1 MTNSK
6 NSTNNSSKSDEL
18 YAIAETSG
26 QQFWFEVNRYYDIDR
41 LNAKEKDKITLEKV
55 LLLKDND
62 SITIG
67 KPYVKDAKIELEV
80 VSHKRDK
87 KILVYKMRPKK
98 KTRRKMGHRQEL
110 TRVMVKSIKIG
121 KSVPKSSSKK
131 EETVKKETKPK
142 SEKSTNLTILMA
154 HKKGTGSTRNGR
166 DSNSKRLGVKA
177 YGGEKVTA
185 GSILI
190 RQRGTSFLPGI
201 NVGKGKD
208 DTLFALKEGTVSFE
222 SIKRNLR
229 NRKRVNIVI

>member
-6 NSTNNSSKSDEL
+6 KSSNNSSKSNEL

-55 LLLKDND
+55 LLLKDKD
-62 SITIG
+62 SITVG

-110 TRVMVKSIKIG
+110 TRVMVKSIEIG
-121 KSVPKSSSKK
+121 KKAPKSSSKK

-142 SEKSTNLTILMA
+142 SEKSTN
-154 HKKGTGSTRNGR
+154 
-166 DSNSKRLGVKA
+166 
-177 YGGEKVTA
+177 
-185 GSILI
+185 
-190 RQRGTSFLPGI
+190 
-201 NVGKGKD
+201 
-208 DTLFALKEGTVSFE
+208 
-222 SIKRNLR
+222 
-229 NRKRVNIVI
+229 

>member
-6 NSTNNSSKSDEL
+6 TSSSNSSKSNEL

-26 QQFWFEVNRYYDIDR
+26 QQFWFEVDRYYDIDR

-55 LLLKDND
+55 LVLKDKE

-67 KPYVKDAKIELEV
+67 KPYIKDAKIELEV

-110 TRVMVKSIKIG
+110 TRVMVKSIKVG
-121 KSVPKSSSKK
+121 MKVPKSSSKK

-142 SEKSTNLTILMA
+142 SEKSTN
-154 HKKGTGSTRNGR
+154 
-166 DSNSKRLGVKA
+166 
-177 YGGEKVTA
+177 
-185 GSILI
+185 
-190 RQRGTSFLPGI
+190 
-201 NVGKGKD
+201 
-208 DTLFALKEGTVSFE
+208 
-222 SIKRNLR
+222 
-229 NRKRVNIVI
+229 

>member
-6 NSTNNSSKSDEL
+6 NSSNNSSENNEL

-55 LLLKDND
+55 LLLKDKD
-62 SITIG
+62 SITVG
-67 KPYVKDAKIELEV
+67 KPYVKDAKIELVV

-121 KSVPKSSSKK
+121 KSAPKPSSKK

-142 SEKSTNLTILMA
+142 SEKSTN
-154 HKKGTGSTRNGR
+154 
-166 DSNSKRLGVKA
+166 
-177 YGGEKVTA
+177 
-185 GSILI
+185 
-190 RQRGTSFLPGI
+190 
-201 NVGKGKD
+201 
-208 DTLFALKEGTVSFE
+208 
-222 SIKRNLR
+222 
-229 NRKRVNIVI
+229 